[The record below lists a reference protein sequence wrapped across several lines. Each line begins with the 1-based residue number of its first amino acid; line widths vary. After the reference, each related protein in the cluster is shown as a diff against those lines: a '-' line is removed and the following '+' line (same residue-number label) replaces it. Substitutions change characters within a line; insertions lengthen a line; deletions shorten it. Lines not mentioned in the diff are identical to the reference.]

1 VDGARRE
8 RGFTLIEVV
17 VVVVI
22 LGILVTF
29 IIIPMTL
36 STHRTAE
43 RRACFAN
50 IRTMEGAL
58 AQYDAQR
65 AEYSGPAAG
74 AGDFMS
80 LLVNRT
86 VIGGQTY
93 GPWLT
98 SAPAC
103 PGGGSYQLEADRRTV
118 TCSEHGHF

>member
-1 VDGARRE
+1 MDGTGTE
-8 RGFTLIEVV
+8 RGFTLIELV

-29 IIIPMTL
+29 IIVPMTL
-36 STHRTAE
+36 STLRVAE

-65 AEYSGPAAG
+65 AEYSGPIATAS
-74 AGDFMS
+74 DFMS

-86 VIGGQTY
+86 VAGSQTY
-93 GPWLT
+93 GPWLAR
-98 SAPAC
+98 APAC
-103 PGGGSYQLEADRRTV
+103 PSGGTYELGADGRTV
-118 TCSEHGHF
+118 SCTVHGHY